1 MKLIDPSFEIIEQE
15 GSSQDY
21 LYKMIEKC
29 AKTCYKSVNTITDD
43 SAEKFVDRLVKAEHY
58 AMLEHATVYLKI
70 PFNIPLDLVVKGY
83 SSNPYSWVSIPDN
96 NVHIAYVTT
105 NYRVIK
111 ENSWE
116 EDLKYMCTPTKYHEK
131 RVTVRFVCSRAVA
144 QEFTR
149 HRVFSFAMESQRY
162 CNYSRDKFGNEI
174 TFIIPDWVNTHCPN
188 KNQKGPS
195 VVDME
200 WSTAL
205 MNAEASY
212 FNLLKEG
219 WKPEEAREVLP
230 NSTKTELIMTG
241 FVDDWKHFF
250 DLRALGTTGKPHP
263 EAYRLAFPLMEEFKK
278 MNYIK
283 LNKKKYVK

>member
-15 GSSQDY
+15 GSSQDC

-29 AKTCYKSVNTITDD
+29 AKTCYKSENTITDD

-83 SSNPYSWVSIPDN
+83 SDNPYSWVSIPDHN
-96 NVHIAYVTT
+96 TNIAYVTT

-111 ENSWE
+111 ENGWE

-162 CNYSRDKFGNEI
+162 CNYSKDKFDNEI

-188 KNQKGPS
+188 KEQKGPS
-195 VVDME
+195 VADME

-212 FNLLKEG
+212 FLLLKEG

-241 FVDDWKHFF
+241 FVEDWKHFF

-263 EAYRLAFPLMEEFKK
+263 EAQRLALPLMEEFEK
-278 MNYIK
+278 MGYIK
-283 LNKKKYVK
+283 